1 MPFALLL
8 AFAASVGVHLGV
20 LFGPDI
26 HLGWPDN
33 PEPAPLQATLKRP
46 PRTLPVPPSAAA
58 KPAKPAHPKPDS
70 PPPARPRP
78 VPQVAASVPAT
89 IPPSSAAPDA
99 VPAEAAAAAPESPP
113 PAAEMAPLRGKSRFK
128 ICKGTQ
134 GFEIGQGEHV
144 FEIAE
149 GRYRIRTHA
158 ETTGLVALFK
168 SLRVDQDSA
177 GRLDQQGLVPE
188 RFTTVRDG
196 VNSDEDAEFDWTNGK
211 IRLGKEIGKP
221 DSGRELHP
229 GAQDLASF
237 LYQLGYLGARVDGT
251 RMGVTT
257 GKYYEQFRFAV
268 VGEEMLETAAG
279 TFLTLRL
286 HVSGKQTLDVW
297 LAVERQWVPVKVRFT
312 DPNGDVFEQILTEL
326 RLEP

>member
-1 MPFALLL
+1 MPFALLF

-26 HLGWPDN
+26 HLGWPEN
-33 PEPAPLQATLKRP
+33 PEPVLLQATLKRP
-46 PRTLPVPPSAAA
+46 PRVLPAAPSTAAA
-58 KPAKPAHPKPDS
+58 KPPKPVHTHVR
-70 PPPARPRP
+70 PARPVVQP
-78 VPQVAASVPAT
+78 VAQ
-89 IPPSSAAPDA
+89 SAAPAAETSPSSPATPASPVPEA
-99 VPAEAAAAAPESPP
+99 VQTVV
-113 PAAEMAPLRGKSRFK
+113 EMAPLRGRSRFR
-128 ICKGTQ
+128 ICKGAQ

-168 SLRVDQDSA
+168 SLRVDQDSM
-177 GRLDQQGLVPE
+177 GHLNERGLVPE

-196 VNSDEDAEFDWTNGK
+196 VGGEEDAEFDWSNNK
-211 IRLGKEIGKP
+211 IRLGREIGNQA
-221 DSGRELHP
+221 DGGRDLHP

-251 RMGVTT
+251 RIGVTT
-257 GKYYEQFRFAV
+257 GKYYEQFRFTI
-268 VGEEMLETAAG
+268 VGEENLDTAAG

-326 RLEP
+326 RLES